1 MNGALILSLGL
12 SFDPFVRSGPGT
24 IRRVARRGDLN
35 GWWLLGIAVVGFF
48 WRIAFRLRVEGT
60 DRVPRAG
67 PAIVAANHVSALDG
81 VVLALTTSSRSKRMT
96 RFLVAAEFFRKIRFG
111 WALRLYRQIPLRR
124 GQSDQGALDV
134 AVETIRDGA
143 LAGIFPEGTVNP
155 EPDAGLSR
163 GRKGAARIA
172 LATGAPVVPVG
183 IWGTQ
188 DRWPKSG
195 LHVRRPWRPV
205 VAVSYGEPISPNG
218 AADSA
223 VDVQAF
229 TDLVMAAIEEQ
240 REQARKLAAA

>member
-1 MNGALILSLGL
+1 M
-12 SFDPFVRSGPGT
+12 F
-24 IRRVARRGDLN
+24 
-35 GWWLLGIAVVGFF
+35 GIAVVGFF
-48 WRIAFRLRVEGT
+48 SRIAFRLRVEGT
-60 DRVPRAG
+60 DRVPPAG

-81 VVLALTTSSRSKRMT
+81 VVLALTTSSRSRRMT

-111 WALRLYRQIPLRR
+111 WALRLYRQIPIRR
-124 GQSDQGALDV
+124 GERDQGALDV
-134 AVETIRDGA
+134 AIETIRGGA

-155 EPDAGLSR
+155 EPDEGLSR

-218 AADSA
+218 AVDSD

-240 REQARKLAAA
+240 TEKARKLAEA

>member
-1 MNGALILSLGL
+1 M
-12 SFDPFVRSGPGT
+12 
-24 IRRVARRGDLN
+24 ARRGDLN
-35 GWWLLGIAVVGFF
+35 GWWLFGIAVVGFF
-48 WRIAFRLRVEGT
+48 SRIAFRLRVEGT

-155 EPDAGLSR
+155 EPDAGRSR
-163 GRKGAARIA
+163 GRRGAARIA

-223 VDVQAF
+223 DDVQAF

-240 REQARKLAAA
+240 TEQARKLAEA

>member
-1 MNGALILSLGL
+1 M
-12 SFDPFVRSGPGT
+12 
-24 IRRVARRGDLN
+24 ARRGDLN
-35 GWWLLGIAVVGFF
+35 GWWLFGIAVVGFF
-48 WRIAFRLRVEGT
+48 ARIAFRLRVEGT
-60 DRVPRAG
+60 DRVPPAG

-111 WALRLYRQIPLRR
+111 WALRLYRQIPIRR
-124 GQSDQGALDV
+124 GERDQGALDV
-134 AVETIRDGA
+134 AIETIRGGA

-155 EPDAGLSR
+155 KPDEGLSR
-163 GRKGAARIA
+163 GRTGAARIA
-172 LATGAPVVPVG
+172 LATAAPVVPVG
-183 IWGTQ
+183 ISGTQ

-240 REQARKLAAA
+240 TEQARKLAEA